1 MKNTLT
7 TMMTRYV
14 LLRNSKIVRCGQMTN
29 DEISKQ
35 LQRQRRVAQ
44 QMMLRDPSIEHV
56 IYAVWRKSQTGVVDE
71 IRFMAEPV
79 SDKQLGQIKKYLEVE
94 AV

>member
-1 MKNTLT
+1 
-7 TMMTRYV
+7 MMTRY
-14 LLRNSKIVRCGQMTN
+14 LMLRNKRIVRSGQMTN

-44 QMMLRDPSIEHV
+44 RLRLSDPDIDHV
-56 IYAVWRKSQTGVVDE
+56 IYAVWRKAPNGAVDE
-71 IRFMAEPV
+71 IRFMVEPV

-94 AV
+94 VL